1 MTQGFCLQKLLES
14 CFIMEI
20 LWNGEA
26 GHQNLRSMDTRRETK
41 TGSKVKIA
49 GIMTRKPEDER
60 DEEEGQVENSE
71 EHPL

>member
-1 MTQGFCLQKLLES
+1 
-14 CFIMEI
+14 
-20 LWNGEA
+20 
-26 GHQNLRSMDTRRETK
+26 MDTRRETK

-60 DEEEGQVENSE
+60 DEEEGQVENSQ